1 MSEELNPGAAVT
13 PDVLENA
20 EEVAV
25 KTNEADEAEETA
37 QMPNYVEM
45 SLAELSQLFEQLAD
59 SEDRMA
65 KSKEAEAIKT
75 AFYKKLSRE
84 KSAAGLEMP
93 EVPTAEEE
101 NAAEKETE
109 ESSEEAEQPSV
120 ISNPFAALENGFKA
134 IYNRYKKERAEYNR
148 KLEAEREENLKK
160 KQAVI
165 DDLKALVEKQDD
177 LGTAFPAFR
186 ELQARWRAIGQVPVQ
201 NFRNLN
207 DTYQFYVEQ
216 FYDKVQIN
224 RDLRDLD
231 FKKNLE
237 AKEEFCQEAE
247 KLSESENV
255 IDAFKELQKLH
266 EQWKEFGPVAKEF
279 REQIWDR
286 FKAATAVINKKY
298 QAYFEDQKAK
308 QADNLAA
315 KSALCEKVEAIA
327 DKEDI
332 KSSNEWNALSKEIEN
347 IQKEWKTIGF
357 APQKMNVKI
366 FERFRKACD
375 EFFRKKGEF
384 FKTLKEGMNENLE
397 KKRALCEKAEALKDS
412 TDWKV
417 TADELTKLQKEW
429 KTIGPVAKKYSD
441 AVWKRFISACDYFFE
456 QKNKATSSQRSVEQ
470 ENLEKKKNIIEKLNA
485 IDDQM
490 DTEGA
495 TQLVR
500 DLMKE
505 WNGVGHVPFKEKDR
519 IYKQYHSQIDKLFE
533 RFNISASNKKLSNFK
548 STISSIQEGSPQ
560 ALYREREKLVRAFDN
575 MKNELQTYE
584 NNLGFLTTSSKKGNS
599 LLTEINRKV
608 EKLKADIELVKE
620 KIKVVDE
627 NIKNQG

>member
-37 QMPNYVEM
+37 QMPNYAEM

-84 KSAAGLEMP
+84 KSAAGLDMP

-101 NAAEKETE
+101 NAAEKEIE

-357 APQKMNVKI
+357 ASKKENQKI
-366 FERFRKACD
+366 YDRFRAACDKFFGKKRDFYVQFKDNMNENMEKKMAIIAEAEALKTSTEWKKATDRFISLQNQWKEIGAVPRKKSEQMWKRFRAACD
-375 EFFRKKGEF
+375 EFFAERDKHASQENNYAAN
-384 FKTLKEGMNENLE
+384 LK
-397 KKRALCEKAEALKDS
+397 
-412 TDWKV
+412 
-417 TADELTKLQKEW
+417 
-429 KTIGPVAKKYSD
+429 AKK
-441 AVWKRFISACDYFFE
+441 A
-456 QKNKATSSQRSVEQ
+456 
-470 ENLEKKKNIIEKLNA
+470 LIEEINA
-485 IDDQM
+485 YVPE
-490 DTEGA
+490 EGA
-495 TQLVR
+495 SVQEAR
-500 DLMKE
+500 QNFAARWQE
-505 WNGVGHVPFKEKDR
+505 IGFVPFKEKDKIAKAYNDAMNAKFHDVPR
-519 IYKQYHSQIDKLFE
+519 GNRGASQRSGQGKSEKDRLIQKYNKLQQD
-533 RFNISASNKKLSNFK
+533 L
-548 STISSIQEGSPQ
+548 
-560 ALYREREKLVRAFDN
+560 D
-575 MKNELQTYE
+575 TYE
-584 NNLGFLTTSSKKGNS
+584 NNIGFFAMSKNS
-599 LLTEINRKV
+599 QPLIAQMQERIA
-608 EKLKADIELVKE
+608 EVKE
-620 KIKVVDE
+620 ELKDLESQIHSLEEAE
-627 NIKNQG
+627 NK

>member
-37 QMPNYVEM
+37 QMPNYAEM

-109 ESSEEAEQPSV
+109 DSSEEAEQPSV

-224 RDLRDLD
+224 RDLMDLD

-357 APQKMNVKI
+357 ASKKENQKI
-366 FERFRKACD
+366 YDRFRAACDKFFGKKRDFYVQFKDNMNENMEKKMAIIAEAEALKTSTEWKKATDRFISLQNQWKEIGAVPRKKSEQMWKRFRAACD
-375 EFFRKKGEF
+375 EFFAERDKHASPENNYAAN
-384 FKTLKEGMNENLE
+384 LK
-397 KKRALCEKAEALKDS
+397 
-412 TDWKV
+412 
-417 TADELTKLQKEW
+417 
-429 KTIGPVAKKYSD
+429 AKK
-441 AVWKRFISACDYFFE
+441 A
-456 QKNKATSSQRSVEQ
+456 
-470 ENLEKKKNIIEKLNA
+470 LIEEINA
-485 IDDQM
+485 YVPE
-490 DTEGA
+490 EGA
-495 TQLVR
+495 SVQEAR
-500 DLMKE
+500 QNFAARWQE
-505 WNGVGHVPFKEKDR
+505 IGFVPFKEKDKIAKAYNDAMNAKFHDVPR
-519 IYKQYHSQIDKLFE
+519 GNRGASQRSGQGKSEKDRLIQKYNKLQQD
-533 RFNISASNKKLSNFK
+533 L
-548 STISSIQEGSPQ
+548 
-560 ALYREREKLVRAFDN
+560 D
-575 MKNELQTYE
+575 TYE
-584 NNLGFLTTSSKKGNS
+584 NNIGFFAMSKNS
-599 LLTEINRKV
+599 QPLIAQMQERIA
-608 EKLKADIELVKE
+608 EVKE
-620 KIKVVDE
+620 ELKDLESQIHSLEEAE
-627 NIKNQG
+627 NK

>member
-37 QMPNYVEM
+37 QMPNYAEM
-45 SLAELSQLFEQLAD
+45 SLAELSQLFEKLAD
-59 SEDRMA
+59 SDDRMA

-84 KSAAGLEMP
+84 KSAAGLDMP

-165 DDLKALVEKQDD
+165 EDLKALVEKQDD

-357 APQKMNVKI
+357 ASKKENQKI
-366 FERFRKACD
+366 YDRFRAACDKFFGKKRDFYVQFKDNMNENMEKKMAIIAEAEALKTSTEWKKATDRFISLQNQWKEIGAVPRKKSEQMWKRFRAACD
-375 EFFRKKGEF
+375 EFFAERDKHASSENNYAAN
-384 FKTLKEGMNENLE
+384 LK
-397 KKRALCEKAEALKDS
+397 
-412 TDWKV
+412 
-417 TADELTKLQKEW
+417 
-429 KTIGPVAKKYSD
+429 AKK
-441 AVWKRFISACDYFFE
+441 A
-456 QKNKATSSQRSVEQ
+456 
-470 ENLEKKKNIIEKLNA
+470 LIEEINA
-485 IDDQM
+485 YVPE
-490 DTEGA
+490 EGA
-495 TQLVR
+495 SVQEAR
-500 DLMKE
+500 QNFAARWQE
-505 WNGVGHVPFKEKDR
+505 IGFVPFKEKDKIAKSYNDAMNAKFHDVPR
-519 IYKQYHSQIDKLFE
+519 GNRGASQRSGQGKSEKDRLIQKYNKLQQD
-533 RFNISASNKKLSNFK
+533 L
-548 STISSIQEGSPQ
+548 
-560 ALYREREKLVRAFDN
+560 D
-575 MKNELQTYE
+575 TYE
-584 NNLGFLTTSSKKGNS
+584 NNIGFFAMSKNS
-599 LLTEINRKV
+599 QPLIAQLQERIA
-608 EKLKADIELVKE
+608 EVKE
-620 KIKVVDE
+620 ELKDLE
-627 NIKNQG
+627 NQIHFLEEAENK

>member
-1 MSEELNPGAAVT
+1 M
-13 PDVLENA
+13 
-20 EEVAV
+20 
-25 KTNEADEAEETA
+25 
-37 QMPNYVEM
+37 
-45 SLAELSQLFEQLAD
+45 
-59 SEDRMA
+59 
-65 KSKEAEAIKT
+65 
-75 AFYKKLSRE
+75 
-84 KSAAGLEMP
+84 
-93 EVPTAEEE
+93 
-101 NAAEKETE
+101 
-109 ESSEEAEQPSV
+109 
-120 ISNPFAALENGFKA
+120 
-134 IYNRYKKERAEYNR
+134 
-148 KLEAEREENLKK
+148 
-160 KQAVI
+160 
-165 DDLKALVEKQDD
+165 
-177 LGTAFPAFR
+177 
-186 ELQARWRAIGQVPVQ
+186 
-201 NFRNLN
+201 
-207 DTYQFYVEQ
+207 
-216 FYDKVQIN
+216 
-224 RDLRDLD
+224 
-231 FKKNLE
+231 
-237 AKEEFCQEAE
+237 
-247 KLSESENV
+247 
-255 IDAFKELQKLH
+255 
-266 EQWKEFGPVAKEF
+266 
-279 REQIWDR
+279 
-286 FKAATAVINKKY
+286 
-298 QAYFEDQKAK
+298 
-308 QADNLAA
+308 
-315 KSALCEKVEAIA
+315 
-327 DKEDI
+327 
-332 KSSNEWNALSKEIEN
+332 
-347 IQKEWKTIGF
+347 
-357 APQKMNVKI
+357 
-366 FERFRKACD
+366 
-375 EFFRKKGEF
+375 RKKGRIYQLAIAPVSYTHLDVYKRQTGSDQCSLCLPQQRECLVEDNLHVHPTHI
-384 FKTLKEGMNENLE
+384 TLSLIHI
-397 KKRALCEKAEALKDS
+397 S
-412 TDWKV
+412 
-417 TADELTKLQKEW
+417 DELTQLQKEW